1 MKESIEN
8 MSLVG
13 SIFGGSASA
22 KPNDEKSADGSLS
35 SLFAQSS
42 ALPER
47 PQHKPLPPRKRKETS
62 REQEEPKKKR
72 KTFEEKNE
80 HVEKV
85 DPSTKT
91 PQEEVKNNA
100 NERTIFVGNLPLT
113 TTRKS
118 LASIFKSC
126 GKVESSR
133 LRSVAAAGVKLPT
146 DRAGDQVTQTP
157 VKRQTFQNASFRSH

>member
-1 MKESIEN
+1 

-13 SIFGGSASA
+13 SIFGGSAA
-22 KPNDEKSADGSLS
+22 KSNDEKPADGSLS

-42 ALPER
+42 VLPEK

-62 REQEEPKKKR
+62 SEQEEPKKKR
-72 KTFEEKNE
+72 KASKEKTE
-80 HVEKV
+80 QAEDE
-85 DPSTKT
+85 DPSSART
-91 PQEEVKNNA
+91 PEEEAKNDA

-118 LASIFKSC
+118 LASLFKSC

-146 DRAGDQVTQTP
+146 DRAGDQV
-157 VKRQTFQNASFRSH
+157 SHSRTCAHI